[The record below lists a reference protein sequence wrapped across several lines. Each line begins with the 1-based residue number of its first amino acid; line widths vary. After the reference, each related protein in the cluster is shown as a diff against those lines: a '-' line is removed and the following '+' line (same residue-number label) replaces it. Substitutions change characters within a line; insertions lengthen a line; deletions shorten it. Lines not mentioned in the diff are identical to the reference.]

1 MVVERNSK
9 KKQPEDEHW
18 YTEVGMSTSFLGNG
32 CQLTGSYREQ
42 RERERE
48 RTSVSG
54 TCEAL
59 HSPKSYFGTAHSTPG
74 PFQSLY
80 SWWLQIPCEIW
91 PRTET
96 NSYHCH
102 QSLSNRQSYWK
113 RRVSFGMPQEAK
125 MFLHSWKLLEKFE
138 SYQRVLHKIFSSK
151 WTWQRKIHS
160 DGTVMDSEE
169 WHHHCLGLS
178 QKDFDLTMPQAKT
191 RENTRIT

>member
-1 MVVERNSK
+1 
-9 KKQPEDEHW
+9 
-18 YTEVGMSTSFLGNG
+18 
-32 CQLTGSYREQ
+32 
-42 RERERE
+42 
-48 RTSVSG
+48 
-54 TCEAL
+54 
-59 HSPKSYFGTAHSTPG
+59 
-74 PFQSLY
+74 
-80 SWWLQIPCEIW
+80 
-91 PRTET
+91 
-96 NSYHCH
+96 
-102 QSLSNRQSYWK
+102 
-113 RRVSFGMPQEAK
+113 MPQEAK